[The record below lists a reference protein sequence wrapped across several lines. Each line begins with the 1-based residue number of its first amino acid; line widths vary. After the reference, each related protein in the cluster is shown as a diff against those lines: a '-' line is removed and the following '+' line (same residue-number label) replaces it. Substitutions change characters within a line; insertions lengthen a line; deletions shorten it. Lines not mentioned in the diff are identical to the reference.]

1 MTTPD
6 TEEKKS
12 GDVSLVTMIAVLAVL
27 SLLGGGGGWFLG
39 MTFGGSVG
47 PDGETVEA
55 TTTYTEMLEAEEERK
70 EEEEESAEPTAPQVV
85 KLSPITTN
93 LSYPSESWV
102 RLEVAVVFEGEVDL
116 SLTDTIHQDLM
127 AYLRTVS
134 LQQIEGPRGFQH
146 LREDLKE
153 RVTIR
158 SDGRVSNLLFRTFL
172 IE

>member
-12 GDVSLVTMIAVLAVL
+12 GDVSLVTTIAVLAVL

-47 PDGETVEA
+47 PDGEAVEA

-70 EEEEESAEPTAPQVV
+70 EEEESAEPTAPQVV

-102 RLEVAVVFEGEVDL
+102 RLEVAVVF
-116 SLTDTIHQDLM
+116 
-127 AYLRTVS
+127 
-134 LQQIEGPRGFQH
+134 RG
-146 LREDLKE
+146 
-153 RVTIR
+153 
-158 SDGRVSNLLFRTFL
+158 
-172 IE
+172 

>member
-12 GDVSLVTMIAVLAVL
+12 GELSLAMTGAVLAVL
-27 SLLGGGGGWFLG
+27 SLLAAGGGWLLG

-47 PDGETVEA
+47 PAGEA
-55 TTTYTEMLEAEEERK
+55 SQAATTYTEMIEAEEEKK
-70 EEEEESAEPTAPQVV
+70 EEEENAEPIAPQVV

-116 SLTDTIHQDLM
+116 SLAETIHQDLL

-134 LQQIEGPRGFQH
+134 LQQIEGPRGFHH
-146 LREDLKE
+146 LRDDLKE
-153 RVTIR
+153 RVVVR

>member
-1 MTTPD
+1 
-6 TEEKKS
+6 
-12 GDVSLVTMIAVLAVL
+12 
-27 SLLGGGGGWFLG
+27 
-39 MTFGGSVG
+39 
-47 PDGETVEA
+47 
-55 TTTYTEMLEAEEERK
+55 
-70 EEEEESAEPTAPQVV
+70 
-85 KLSPITTN
+85 
-93 LSYPSESWV
+93 
-102 RLEVAVVFEGEVDL
+102 
-116 SLTDTIHQDLM
+116 M